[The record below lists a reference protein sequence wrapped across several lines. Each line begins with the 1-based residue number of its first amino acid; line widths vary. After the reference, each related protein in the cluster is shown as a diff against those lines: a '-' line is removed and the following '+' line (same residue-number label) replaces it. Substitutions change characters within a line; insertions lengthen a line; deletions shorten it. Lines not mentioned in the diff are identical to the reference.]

1 MNTKS
6 GAIKVRY
13 RIDASQSQFIVR
25 AFAEGF
31 LSMFGHDPVIAV
43 CGFGGDVRLASGT
56 LEASSL
62 LLLVQSD
69 SLAVI
74 GDVKEKDRREME
86 RAIREDILETSRFAE
101 IVFMSSG
108 VTAKPIDENQFQV
121 EINGDLSLHGVTNK
135 QTINA
140 QVSLTGET
148 LRAQGEFSL
157 RQNDYHIELVSVAG
171 GTLKVKDELKIS
183 FDIIAQNSN

>member
-1 MNTKS
+1 M
-6 GAIKVRY
+6 RY
-13 RIDASQSQFIVR
+13 RIDASQSQFLVR
-25 AFAEGF
+25 AFAEGL

-43 CGFGGDVRLASGT
+43 CGFGGDVQFTSGT
-56 LEASSL
+56 LEAASL
-62 LLLVQSD
+62 LMLVQSD

-108 VTAKPIDENQFQV
+108 VTAKPVDENQFQV

-135 QTINA
+135 QTIDA
-140 QVSLTGET
+140 QVNLTGET

-157 RQNDYHIELVSVAG
+157 RQSDYHIESVSVAG
-171 GTLKVKDELKIS
+171 GTLKVKDELKLS
-183 FDIIAQNSN
+183 FDITARNSN